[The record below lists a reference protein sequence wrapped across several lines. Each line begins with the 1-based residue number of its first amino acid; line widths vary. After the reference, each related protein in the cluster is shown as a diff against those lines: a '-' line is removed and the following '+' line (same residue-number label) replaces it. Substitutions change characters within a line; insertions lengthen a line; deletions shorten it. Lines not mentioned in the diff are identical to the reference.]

1 MTAMESQAQAFP
13 PGEYLRDELE
23 ERGWS
28 EKDFAE
34 ILGRPPQAISEIMNG
49 RKQIVPDTA
58 LAIGEALGTSAA
70 MWLNLQVAYNL
81 FEARA
86 QRPVATDVSRRARLR
101 SLVPVSEL
109 RKRGWLPETEDINQL
124 ELAVKGLLGLSNI
137 SDEPSFAFA
146 ARRSNP
152 DQSLSPQQM
161 AWLAWVRRRASG
173 QVVEAFDSK
182 KLAETATELVHRIH
196 DPTDLAQLESW
207 LAACG
212 VVLVTELPLRSSK
225 LDGVSM
231 LLDDGRPLVG
241 LTSRG
246 DRMDSFVFTL
256 LHECAHL
263 LLGHLG
269 DGAIRVDED
278 LDTNDDLAGAE
289 ADANR
294 QAADWILPEDIA
306 LPAER
311 PTMAA
316 VLDLARRHRVHP
328 SFVIGR
334 IQRKRRDWSIFR
346 RSIPRVR
353 PYLDLA

>member
-34 ILGRPPQAISEIMNG
+34 ILGRPAQAISEIMNG
-49 RKQIVPDTA
+49 HKQIVPDTA

-86 QRPVATDVSRRARLR
+86 QRPAATDVSRRARLR

-109 RKRGWLPETEDINQL
+109 RKRGWLPETEDIGEL
-124 ELAVKGLLGLSNI
+124 EHAVKDLLGLSDI
-137 SDEPSFAFA
+137 SEEPRFAFA
-146 ARRSNP
+146 AR
-152 DQSLSPQQM
+152 QSDPHQSISAQQM

-173 QVVEAFDSK
+173 QMVDVFDPQ
-182 KLAETATELVHRIH
+182 KLAVAASELVHRIH
-196 DPTDLAQLESW
+196 DPTDLAQLDSW
-207 LAACG
+207 FAACG
-212 VVLVTELPLRSSK
+212 VVLLTELPLRSSK

-231 LLDDGRPLVG
+231 FLDDGRPAIG

-263 LLGHLG
+263 LLGHLSG
-269 DGAIRVDED
+269 GAIQVDED
-278 LDTNDDLAGAE
+278 LDANDDLTGIE

-294 QAADWILPEDIA
+294 QAANWILPEDLA
-306 LPAER
+306 LPIGR

-334 IQRKRRDWSIFR
+334 IQRQRRDWSIFR